1 MDEEKINN
9 NEEFS
14 SIDDIGVDL
23 PDIPM
28 PDEDA
33 QVQEIEDEFERL

>member
-1 MDEEKINN
+1 MEEENNN

-14 SIDDIGVDL
+14 SIDDIGIDL

-28 PDEDA
+28 PDENA
-33 QVQEIEDEFERL
+33 QTQEVEDEF